1 MVGFN
6 VAVSLSLVAS
16 AWECPFEGIE
26 LSRVEVEKA
35 CEIRCNNGLGF
46 ARKMDGRQTWTVQD
60 SFLFAES
67 GYLDMHMRTFGFT
80 VIFTLKFP

>member
-1 MVGFN
+1 MVGLN

-46 ARKMDGRQTWTVQD
+46 ARKNGRSTKVQD
-60 SFLFAES
+60 LFLVTGLKSDHLRTDLTPITES
-67 GYLDMHMRTFGFT
+67 
-80 VIFTLKFP
+80 